1 VNVTAIVLA
10 AGAAT
15 RFGGAKL
22 LAPLDGR
29 PVLQHVLDAV
39 AEAGLGDVVVVLGHG
54 AEAIEGAIT
63 WRTERRVRNPDPELG
78 LASSLRIGSRAVAS
92 HADAAVVLLGDQP
105 RVRTDVIRRLLAG
118 PIPAGAVF
126 VTPRYERDAAPNP
139 VLVLRAAWPLVD
151 ALSGDRGLGPFI
163 ESHPELVHRLPVE
176 GDNPD
181 VDTRADLAVLA
192 WAAQVRAN
200 SEQVDRVREV
210 PDGPDF
216 YGPVSSLFRA
226 DPHRSDDPTLDALLA
241 LARPD
246 DVWLDIGAGAG
257 RFALPLALRV
267 REVIAVDPSASMLD
281 ALREGMAEHG
291 IANIRTIEGRWPI
304 EPSAAGGTLAGDVAL
319 IAHVGYDIEQVG
331 TFLAAMEAAA
341 RRLCVAVL
349 MERQPSSIADP
360 FWPPIHGEERE
371 PLPALGSFVELLRA
385 RGRDPDVR
393 MVERRPR
400 AFASHDELARFIRR
414 QLWVEEG
421 GEKDGR
427 MLELLDAWT
436 VELDGGIG
444 LRDQRPLEVGVV
456 TWSPGR
462 RAIAGWQRCHSV
474 PHELTRPTPSS
485 GP

>member
-1 VNVTAIVLA
+1 VRVAAIILA
-10 AGAAT
+10 AGAAS
-15 RFGGAKL
+15 RFGGQKL

-39 AEAGLGDVVVVLGHG
+39 AEAGLRDVVVVLGHG
-54 AEAIEGAIT
+54 AEAIEAAVR
-63 WRTERRVRNPDPELG
+63 WRSERRVRNPDPDRG
-78 LASSLRIGSRAVAS
+78 LASSLRIAFRAV
-92 HADAAVVLLGDQP
+92 DAGAALVLLGDQP
-105 RVRTDVIRRLLAG
+105 RVRPDVIRRLLAE
-118 PIPAGAVF
+118 PVPAGAVF
-126 VTPRYERDAAPNP
+126 VAPRYERDAAPNP

-151 ALSGDRGLGPFI
+151 ALSGDRGLAPFI
-163 ESHPELVHRLPVE
+163 ESHSELVHRLPVE

-181 VDTRADLAVLA
+181 VDTRADLAILA

-200 SEQVDRVREV
+200 NEQVDRIREV

-226 DPHRSDDPTLDALLA
+226 DPHRTDDPTLDAILEV
-241 LARPD
+241 ARPD

-304 EPSAAGGTLAGDVAL
+304 EPSGPDAFAADVAL
-319 IAHVGYDIEQVG
+319 IAHVGYDIVDMG
-331 TFLAAMEAAA
+331 TFLDAMEAAS

-360 FWPPIHGEERE
+360 FWPPIHGEERV
-371 PLPALGSFVELLRA
+371 PLPALGPFVELLRA
-385 RGRDPDVR
+385 RGREPDVR

-400 AFASHDELARFIRR
+400 AFASRDELTGFIRR

-421 GEKDGR
+421 GAKDHR
-427 MLELLDAWT
+427 MLELIDAWA
-436 VELDGGIG
+436 VERDGGIG

-456 TWSPGR
+456 AWRPG
-462 RAIAGWQRCHSV
+462 AA
-474 PHELTRPTPSS
+474 
-485 GP
+485 